1 MDAKAWKK
9 IIVKGM
15 KEAGTYQKTFE
26 AAINTL
32 ADTLERRDSVYE
44 QFVAEGSLSI
54 VTKVSDRG
62 AENTAKNPLLVLWME
77 LNRDA
82 LALWRDCGLTPA
94 GLRKIN
100 ESAVKQVKKL
110 SALET
115 ALIKMA

>member
-1 MDAKAWKK
+1 MNAKEWKK
-9 IIVKGM
+9 LCIKNM
-15 KEAGTYQKTFE
+15 KDAGTYQKTFD

-32 ADTLERRDSVYE
+32 ADTLAQRDAVYE
-44 QFVAEGSLSI
+44 QYVAEGSHAI
-54 VTKVSDRG
+54 ITKVSDRG
-62 AENTAKNPLLVLWME
+62 AENTAKNPLLALWME

-100 ESAVKQVKKL
+100 ESAVNKVKKE

-115 ALIKMA
+115 ALRKMA